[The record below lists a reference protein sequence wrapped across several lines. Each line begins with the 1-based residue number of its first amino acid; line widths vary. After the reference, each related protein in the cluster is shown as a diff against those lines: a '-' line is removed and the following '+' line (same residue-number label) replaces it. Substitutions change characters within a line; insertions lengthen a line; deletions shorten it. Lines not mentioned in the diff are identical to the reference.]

1 MEIKFTDT
9 ALESLKA
16 TGKRFEIVDPKN
28 AGLYLRV
35 GESGAK
41 AWYMATRLDNG
52 RRHREKLG
60 DLTGGTKR
68 LTLDQARA
76 KFKERVVALGA
87 AGEQAKRKA
96 TQCKLTLDDGF
107 ALYEKTNPN
116 SITRKALGNQRCS
129 YDKHVSPAIGR
140 MLMSSIDDTHVT
152 ALRKVMADNRASGR
166 TINLM
171 LTTIRQAYKT
181 VIAERLLPRET
192 ILPTVGVKGGK
203 KGKGRKRILH
213 QAEFQPF
220 WDTIDGMANVK
231 HPTLTSG
238 YYRTV
243 ADALR
248 MTLFT
253 GARSAN
259 VKTMRWRDISLTR
272 RVWTVPRS
280 WRCEHCSQAKGYDI
294 YHGTKTDEVYE
305 IPLTSQAVEILKR
318 RHAGPAG
325 ETDFVFPGRGDAA
338 HLGELKHIWRTICD
352 RAGLDGLT
360 IHDLRRTQGSIQAQQ
375 GVNSF
380 LISAALCHADP
391 NVTAIYTHASGL
403 DQVRENMERANRAM
417 INTATDEAVEL
428 TQVEWDEIVDALVA
442 AGSPLADKVRAVA
455 DAMRLA

>member
-1 MEIKFTDT
+1 MAIKFTDT
-9 ALESLKA
+9 GLENIQP

-28 AGLYLRV
+28 PGLYLRV
-35 GESGAK
+35 GEGGAK
-41 AWYMATRLDNG
+41 SWYMALRMDDG
-52 RRHREKLG
+52 SRHREKLG
-60 DLTGGTKR
+60 DLTGGTAR
-68 LTLDQARA
+68 LTLDQART
-76 KFKERVVALGA
+76 KFRERAVALGA

-96 TQCKLTLDDGF
+96 LQCKLTLDAGF
-107 ALYEKTNPN
+107 ALFEEKNPN
-116 SITRKALGNQRCS
+116 SVTRKTMGNLRCS
-129 YDKHVSPAIGR
+129 YDKHVSPTIGK
-140 MLMSSIDDTHVT
+140 MLMTSIDDTHVK
-152 ALRKVMADNRASGR
+152 ALRKVMADGHASGR

-171 LTTIRQAYKT
+171 LTTIRGAYKM
-181 VIAERLLPRET
+181 AMEDRLLPREFV
-192 ILPTVGVKGGK
+192 LPTVGVKGGK
-203 KGKGRKRILH
+203 KGHGRKRILH

-220 WDTIDGMANVK
+220 WDAIDRLANVK

-259 VKTMRWRDISLTR
+259 VKTMRWRDISLAR
-272 RVWTVPRS
+272 RVWTVPRN
-280 WRCEHCSQAKGYDI
+280 WRCEYCSQLKGYDI

-338 HLGELKHIWRTICD
+338 HLGELKHVWRTICD
-352 RAGLDGLT
+352 EAGLDGLT

-380 LISAALCHADP
+380 LIGAALCHSDP

-403 DQVRENMERANRAM
+403 DQVRDNMERANRAM

-428 TQVEWDEIVDALVA
+428 TLAEWEEIVDALAA
-442 AGSPLADKVRAVA
+442 AGSPLTEKVRAVA